1 MWACSHVEGNGYPPD
16 CCSSKEL
23 KPSAT
28 SMLWLKKERT
38 KSACKG
44 RGGVKSACIV
54 QLVITFLS
62 D

>member
-28 SMLWLKKERT
+28 PLYP
-38 KSACKG
+38 
-44 RGGVKSACIV
+44 
-54 QLVITFLS
+54 
-62 D
+62 